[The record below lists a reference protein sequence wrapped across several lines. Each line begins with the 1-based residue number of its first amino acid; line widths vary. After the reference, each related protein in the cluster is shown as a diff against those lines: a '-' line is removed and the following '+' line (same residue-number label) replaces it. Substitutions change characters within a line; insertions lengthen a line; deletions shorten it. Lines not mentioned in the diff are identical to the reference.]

1 MRRLYLTVAAAGFLA
16 ALGGIAEAKGPGPG
30 GVGGQPSTPPGFG
43 NPGGHEGFSS
53 TTDLPKGWSTG
64 TADWKADAANK
75 ETPLLPPGFTKSNSR
90 P

>member
-1 MRRLYLTVAAAGFLA
+1 MRRLYLTVAAACFLA
-16 ALGGIAEAKGPGPG
+16 ALGGIAEAC
-30 GVGGQPSTPPGFG
+30 
-43 NPGGHEGFSS
+43 GHEGFSL

-64 TADWKADAANK
+64 TADWKANAANK